1 MMASSGPLRETSA
14 ISGRL
19 LALLVLIVALAPTQ
33 GAEARRGPFFC
44 DGSVSTAPHGGSVQ
58 GESVGLYGG
67 GFPTGAMIFISLG
80 DQDNIGFAN
89 VDSNGLFTTFVSV
102 PAALAPGSYEWRFM
116 AYFSGPSISVACDS
130 SVPFDVL
137 VPLIILPPG
146 LITTT
151 STGLGTQPPPPTTVG
166 VGQSKTSIGS
176 GTDPPPTTTLGSG
189 QPTTTAGADS
199 QAATTTTTA
208 ASSAVPTTTT
218 GESVAEDD
226 SDAAAARFE
235 ASQATSDDIPS
246 LVLALMGAVGA
257 VVLLAAGWLIT
268 RRRS

>member
-1 MMASSGPLRETSA
+1 MMASSAPVRETSA
-14 ISGRL
+14 IRGRL
-19 LALLVLIVALAPTQ
+19 LALLVLIVALAPAQ

-44 DGSVSTAPHGGSVQ
+44 DGNVSTAPHGGAVQ

-89 VDSNGLFTTFVSV
+89 VDSNGLFTTFVTV
-102 PAALAPGSYEWRFM
+102 PAALAPGSYEWRFL
-116 AYFSGPSISVACDS
+116 AYFSGPSIDVACDS
-130 SVPFDVL
+130 SVPFNVL
-137 VPLIILPPG
+137 LPIFILPPG
-146 LITTT
+146 VVTTT

-199 QAATTTTTA
+199 QAATTTT
-208 ASSAVPTTTT
+208 

-235 ASQATSDDIPS
+235 ASQGTSDDIPS

-257 VVLLAAGWLIT
+257 VVLLAAGWLIN